1 MTADRQGASPT
12 LAMLP
17 DGFPPGEAL
26 YVVFAS
32 AFVVVLVLTNVI
44 GVKLF
49 NAFPETFP
57 EGFFGSP
64 LTLTSG
70 IVTYPVTFLLTD
82 VVSEIWGKRRAD
94 FMVVVGFFASLAM
107 LGLVQFTVG
116 LSGSPIWINKGLGFT
131 SVQEM
136 QTAFESVFTLPGT
149 LVIGSMTAYL
159 VAQLLDVRLYH
170 FFRRLTAGKH
180 LWLRNNGSTWVSQF
194 VDTIIVNSIF
204 LGIGLGIPWGV
215 VMEIIITVYV
225 FKVIL
230 AALDTPLI
238 YLFVSVLR
246 RHLNLPPAEA

>member
-1 MTADRQGASPT
+1 MSPPPPPP
-12 LAMLP
+12 LS
-17 DGFPPGEAL
+17 GRFPPGEAL

-32 AFVVVLVLTNVI
+32 AFVVVLVLTNII

-49 NAFPETFP
+49 VAFPETFP

-70 IVTYPVTFLLTD
+70 LVTYPVTFLLTD

-94 FMVVVGFFASLAM
+94 FMVIVGFFASLLM

-116 LSGSPIWINKGLGFT
+116 LQGSPVWINKALGYT
-131 SVQEM
+131 TVDEM

-149 LVIGSMTAYL
+149 LVLGSMTAYL

-170 FFRRLTAGKH
+170 FWRRVTDGKH
-180 LWLRNNGSTWVSQF
+180 MWLRNNGSTWVSQL
-194 VDTIIVNSIF
+194 VDTLIVNSIF
-204 LGIGLGIPWGV
+204 LGFGLGIPWGV
-215 VMEIIITVYV
+215 VFEIIVTIYV
-225 FKVIL
+225 FKVAL

-238 YLFVSVLR
+238 YLVVGVLR
-246 RHLNLPPAEA
+246 RRLT

>member
-1 MTADRQGASPT
+1 MSAPPT
-12 LAMLP
+12 PLP
-17 DGFPPGEAL
+17 ERFPPGEAL

-32 AFVVVLVLTNVI
+32 TFVVVLVLTNVI

-49 NAFPETFP
+49 VAFPETFP

-70 IVTYPVTFLLTD
+70 LVTYPVTFLITD
-82 VVSEIWGKRRAD
+82 VVSEMWGKRRAD
-94 FMVVVGFFASLAM
+94 FMVVVGFFASLGM

-116 LSGSPIWINKGLGFT
+116 LQGSPVWINKALGYAT
-131 SVQEM
+131 VDEM

-149 LVIGSMTAYL
+149 LVLGSMTAYL

-170 FFRRLTAGKH
+170 FWRRITAGKH
-180 LWLRNNGSTWVSQF
+180 LWLRNNGSTWVSQA
-194 VDTIIVNSIF
+194 VDTLIVNSIF
-204 LGIGLGIPWGV
+204 LGFGLGVPWGV
-215 VMEIIITVYV
+215 VFEIIVTIYV

-238 YLFVSVLR
+238 YLVVGLLR
-246 RHLNLPPAEA
+246 RRTTQG